1 MQINGSTYI
10 KEFDDWSNLCD
21 DTTTSKVEVQ
31 KFGNVAVYR
40 FNTKTD
46 PEKSKKY
53 LALFDKLDLMP
64 MVSVEKPAVKFDQVA
79 QKACIDRQT
88 DVVVQAL
95 ESAKNATFMNAMN
108 IDQVKINLVNAL
120 DPRLKQD
127 DLKFK
132 VNIYDDPIFEVQA
145 LLDKIKSRTP
155 AVDTTNAQAK
165 IDEAKAA
172 VEAQA
177 AKAYV
182 IEFNNES
189 GLRVGASTAKT
200 QMRADIKAVREKIRL
215 ARQAVVDTLKAAK
228 SL

>member
-1 MQINGSTYI
+1 MKKLIVGFSLLLLLVAPVWAEETATPAASPFKRIRQEIREETREQIEARRQ
-10 KEFDDWSNLCD
+10 EFQESLAQIRDEKKKQILEHISNQLKLIND
-21 DTTTSKVEVQ
+21 RTTKAML
-31 KFGNVAVYR
+31 NHVA
-40 FNTKTD
+40 
-46 PEKSKKY
+46 
-53 LALFDKLDLMP
+53 
-64 MVSVEKPAVKFDQVA
+64 
-79 QKACIDRQT
+79 
-88 DVVVQAL
+88 
-95 ESAKNATFMNAMN
+95 
-108 IDQVKINLVNAL
+108 
-120 DPRLKQD
+120 RL
-127 DLKFK
+127 
-132 VNIYDDPIFEVQA
+132 QA